1 VTRKTVVRLLF
12 MRGNRGG
19 TSVAGSRTFSALP
32 CTRTSHLLVLSPLR
46 IVVANATT
54 PGCAV
59 TRSSEP
65 GPALKSTDSQSREQ
79 LTGKTIGRAPRD
91 SAKCPSFAS
100 PSKVRQRSGL
110 RGVGVTSSTAVSCI
124 AVRLRA
130 IGRMVAEVN
139 QARAGPKGPKAQPE
153 GPKARD

>member
-12 MRGNRGG
+12 MKGNRGG

-32 CTRTSHLLVLSPLR
+32 CTRTSDLHLSALET
-46 IVVANATT
+46 VVPNATI

-59 TRSSEP
+59 TRSSDP
-65 GPALKSTDSQSREQ
+65 GPALKSSDSPSRAQ
-79 LTGKTIGRAPRD
+79 LTGNTIGSAPRE
-91 SAKCPSFAS
+91 SARYPSFAS
-100 PSKVRQRSGL
+100 RSKVRQRSGL
-110 RGVGVTSSTAVSCI
+110 RGVGVAGSTAASCI

-130 IGRMVAEVN
+130 IARMVAEVN
-139 QARAGPKGPKAQPE
+139 QLGAGPKGPKAPPE

>member
-12 MRGNRGG
+12 MRGSRGG

-32 CTRTSHLLVLSPLR
+32 CTRTSHLLVPSPLR
-46 IVVANATT
+46 MVVANATT

-65 GPALKSTDSQSREQ
+65 GPALKSTDSRSSAQ
-79 LTGKTIGRAPRD
+79 LTGNTIGRAPRD
-91 SAKCPSFAS
+91 SAKYPSFAS
-100 PSKVRQRSGL
+100 RSKVRQRSGL
-110 RGVGVTSSTAVSCI
+110 RGVGVARSPAVSCI
-124 AVRLRA
+124 AVRLSA

-139 QARAGPKGPKAQPE
+139 QPGAGPKGPKAPPE
-153 GPKARD
+153 GPKATD